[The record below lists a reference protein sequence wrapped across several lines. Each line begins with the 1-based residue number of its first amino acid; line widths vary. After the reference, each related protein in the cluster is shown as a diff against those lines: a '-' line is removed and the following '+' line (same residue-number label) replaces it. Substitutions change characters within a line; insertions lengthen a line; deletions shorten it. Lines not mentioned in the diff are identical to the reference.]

1 MTHLI
6 YRVNL
11 NLERGG
17 ENSHPF
23 MCCFLLLINA
33 FLLVFVNI
41 FLQLEANPVQMHLLH
56 FYLVAV
62 LVSSKLGY
70 SLLWGTLYTSSQ
82 RDVQRL
88 GSEIVI
94 MH

>member
-6 YRVNL
+6 YSVNL
-11 NLERGG
+11 NLEHGG

-41 FLQLEANPVQMHLLH
+41 FSQLKNEANPVQMHLLY
-56 FYLVAV
+56 FYLAV
-62 LVSSKLGY
+62 LMSSKLGY
-70 SLLWGTLYTSSQ
+70 SLL
-82 RDVQRL
+82 
-88 GSEIVI
+88 
-94 MH
+94 